1 MSFITHLI
9 VRVKPKPKF
18 AGIGENKLAE
28 TSMSGPEPVDLPGA
42 IPTDS
47 MIHQPEHNSLNLDD
61 VNIISDVRIG

>member
-1 MSFITHLI
+1 
-9 VRVKPKPKF
+9 
-18 AGIGENKLAE
+18 
-28 TSMSGPEPVDLPGA
+28 MSGPEPVDLPGA